1 MKCPYTEAVQQ
12 LRNRRKIWPPSS
24 VISLSS
30 QSNFMVCAALAL
42 LSASMYNKNTVL
54 SFTCHDL
61 QLHTMHGYVIVVS
74 SFWGVWL
81 NLLNPPGYRP
91 AIFYARYLWDWIQVG
106 AGLPESTIVNSNP
119 CSCILVVH
127 TITSLKPGDE
137 LHWLF
142 KVCEYH
148 LWWVHV
154 NEMARHVPFSSRL
167 NDSV

>member
-91 AIFYARYLWDWIQVG
+91 AIFYASAKVASMKHGFFISNLITYNTSYHQWPKHI
-106 AGLPESTIVNSNP
+106 ASTRNSGVHQW
-119 CSCILVVH
+119 SVLVS
-127 TITSLKPGDE
+127 TDI
-137 LHWLF
+137 
-142 KVCEYH
+142 
-148 LWWVHV
+148 
-154 NEMARHVPFSSRL
+154 
-167 NDSV
+167 